1 MQMTTDATRNERHAT
16 AKAQQA
22 SLSMLPAGNAHSGD
36 SDRRRT
42 QPPSTQCHSGRCAT
56 CSAPATAR
64 SVRSRR
70 WRTVSRRCGAS
81 VSTGKVQRATCAV
94 SSPCSAQHAAWR
106 GQLAACITERASRSV
121 AACAGCIRQ
130 TAYSMQHSAD
140 AFSFAARCLALEEK
154 VHKPS
159 LREHVRPSPL
169 HARAVPPL
177 GHWHKRTASR
187 VIGMGAPRPSCNT
200 APGLGW
206 AVANPGRL

>member
-1 MQMTTDATRNERHAT
+1 MPLRSLCDVLCAGDRSIGSVASMADGVEALRREREYWKGAARNMRCEFTMQRAACSV
-16 AKAQQA
+16 A
-22 SLSMLPAGNAHSGD
+22 
-36 SDRRRT
+36 RT
-42 QPPSTQCHSGRCAT
+42 T
-56 CSAPATAR
+56 CS
-64 SVRSRR
+64 VHH
-70 WRTVSRRCGAS
+70 G
-81 VSTGKVQRATCAV
+81 
-94 SSPCSAQHAAWR
+94 
-106 GQLAACITERASRSV
+106 ACITQRGSMCRLH
-121 AACAGCIRQ
+121 
-130 TAYSMQHSAD
+130 TADSMQHSAD

>member
-22 SLSMLPAGNAHSGD
+22 SLSILPAGNAHSGD
-36 SDRRRT
+36 SDRHRA

-56 CSAPATAR
+56 CSARATGR
-64 SVRSRR
+64 SDRSRR

-106 GQLAACITERASRSV
+106 GQLAACITQRGSMCRPH
-121 AACAGCIRQ
+121 
-130 TAYSMQHSAD
+130 TADSMQHSAD